1 MFLMTDS
8 TILVAPRELKDQ
20 VERASRVLLC
30 EASTADRLA
39 EDITFC
45 EINYGQ
51 GIYSWLEVITSD
63 SETFNKIS
71 RSSLKLRLPSGRES
85 VVINFDLSLP
95 FAFLARTLHTQE
107 KYGVTWS
114 CDTEVISGNSR
125 IASVNLKF
133 DTSISP
139 ITNQKTV
146 DALSTGLRVS
156 LLEWNQ
162 LNKIASQFL
171 LSEEILDAS

>member
-51 GIYSWLEVITSD
+51 GISSWLEVITSN
-63 SETFNKIS
+63 SETFNKIL

-85 VVINFDLSLP
+85 VVINFDPSLP

-107 KYGVTWS
+107 NFGVAWS
-114 CDTEVISGNSR
+114 CDTEVTSGNSR
-125 IASVNLKF
+125 ITSVNLKF

-171 LSEEILDAS
+171 LSEEILDES

>member
-1 MFLMTDS
+1 MCLMTDA

-30 EASTADRLA
+30 EASTANRLA

-45 EINYGQ
+45 EINYSQ
-51 GIYSWLEVITSD
+51 GISSWLEAITSE
-63 SETFNKIS
+63 SETFNKIQ
-71 RSSLKLRLPSGRES
+71 RSSLELRIPSGRKS
-85 VVINFDLSLP
+85 VDINFDPSLS

-107 KYGVTWS
+107 KYGITWS
-114 CDTEVISGNSR
+114 CDTEVIYGNSK
-125 IASVNLKF
+125 ITSVNLKL
-133 DTSISP
+133 DNPISP
-139 ITNQKTV
+139 KTNQKTI

-162 LNKIASQFL
+162 LDKIASQFL
-171 LSEEILDAS
+171 LSEEILDES

>member
-51 GIYSWLEVITSD
+51 GIYSWLEAITSD

-107 KYGVTWS
+107 KYGVAWS

-171 LSEEILDAS
+171 LSEEILDES

>member
-8 TILVAPRELKDQ
+8 TILVEPRELKDQ

-45 EINYGQ
+45 ESNYGQ
-51 GIYSWLEVITSD
+51 VIYSWLEVITSD

-71 RSSLKLRLPSGRES
+71 RSSLKLRLPSGRKS

-107 KYGVTWS
+107 KYGVAWS

-171 LSEEILDAS
+171 LSEEILDES